1 MTTINETLTGL
12 IFQDDIPVIV
22 RRKALSIAMKKV
34 GIDNEKISQIVLVS
48 PRRVSNYV
56 KEYNEKGIDSV
67 TYNNPYRPKS
77 KLEDYQELIKED
89 FEKNPPATANEA
101 SDRVEKLT
109 GIKRS
114 PTQIR
119 NFMHK
124 LEMKHLKVGH
134 IPAKANPEEQE
145 KFLEEEIKPRLE
157 EAEKGER
164 VVLFCDAAHFV
175 LHAFLGMLWCFT
187 RVFVPS
193 PSGRQRLNVLGAYNA
208 LNQDLI
214 TIINTTY
221 ITSTTICELLTK
233 IKGNYCMV
241 PITLI
246 LDNAKYQKC
255 QLVSDAAQRLN
266 IELLYLPTYSPNLNL
281 IERLWRFVKKDC
293 LYSKYYK
300 NFKEFRTAIENCL
313 AEVGTT
319 KKEKVKSLITLNF
332 QLFDKEIKIA

>member
-1 MTTINETLTGL
+1 MTTEDCKL
-12 IFQDDIPVIV
+12 IELIYKGEIPSIV
-22 RRKALSIAMKKV
+22 RRKALAISLKNI
-34 GIDNEKISQIVLVS
+34 GIENKQISQIVTVS
-48 PRRVSNYV
+48 ERRISDYV
-56 KEYNEKGIDSV
+56 KQYKEKGIEGV
-67 TYNNPYRPKS
+67 TCYKPYKPKS
-77 KLEDYQELIKED
+77 RLEDYTEQIKED
-89 FEKNPPATANEA
+89 FNKNLPSTASEA
-101 SDRVEKLT
+101 SERIEELT

-114 PTQIR
+114 PTQVR

-124 LEMKHLKVGH
+124 LGMKHLKVGH

-145 KFLEEEIKPRLE
+145 KFLEGEIKPRLE
-157 EAEKGER
+157 EAKNGER
-164 VVLFCDAAHFV
+164 VVLFCDSAHFV
-175 LHAFLGMLWCFT
+175 LQAFLGMLWCFV
-187 RVFVPS
+187 REFVPS
-193 PSGRQRLNVLGAYNA
+193 PSGRQRLNVLGAYDA
-208 LNQDLI
+208 FNQELT

-233 IKGNYCMV
+233 LKEKYSKI

-255 QLVSDAAQRLN
+255 DLVFKAAEALN

-281 IERLWRFVKKDC
+281 IERLWKFVKKDC

-300 NFKEFRTAIENCL
+300 NFKEFRGAIENCL
-313 AEVGTT
+313 SQVSTI

>member
-1 MTTINETLTGL
+1 MTTNNERLTEL
-12 IFQDDIPVIV
+12 IFQDEIPVIV
-22 RRKALSIAMKKV
+22 RRKALSIAMKNA
-34 GIDNEKISQIVLVS
+34 GIANEQISRIVLVS
-48 PRRVSNYV
+48 TRRISDYV
-56 KEYNEKGIDSV
+56 TKYNEKGLEYV
-67 TYNNPYRPKS
+67 TNNKPYKPKS
-77 KLEDYQELIKED
+77 KLEDHKEMIKDD
-89 FEKNPPATANEA
+89 FEKEPPATATEA
-101 SDRVEKLT
+101 SDRIENLT

-114 PTQIR
+114 PTQVR

-145 KFLEEEIKPRLE
+145 SFLEEKIKPRLE
-157 EAEKGER
+157 EAKDGKR
-164 VVLFCDAAHFV
+164 IVLFCDAAHFV

-187 RVFVPS
+187 RKFVPS

-208 LNQDLI
+208 LTQDLT

-233 IKGNYCMV
+233 IKDKYGV
-241 PITLI
+241 IPITLI

-255 QLVSDAAQRLN
+255 QLVLDVAETLN

-293 LYSKYYK
+293 LYSKYHK

-313 AEVGTT
+313 NEVGTS
-319 KKEKVKSLITLNF
+319 KREKVKSLITLNF
-332 QLFDKEIKIA
+332 QLFDKNVKVA